1 MSVKTY
7 SYAKD
12 GNEFITDH
20 FQVKEFQCHN
30 GADKILINDDL
41 CKLFER
47 LFELF
52 NLGFV
57 NIYSGYRTPEY
68 SPTVGGYST
77 DQHTK
82 GNAADIICY
91 DKNHKVI
98 STKKICCGLQLL
110 GHNGGIGY
118 HGSGVNTVHVDVRGT
133 KTWFDESKNNATV
146 SSWTNYFNMPLPGD
160 TNLDGKITADDA
172 RLALRASAQLEN
184 ISAKQIQAADMDSD
198 GKVSAPDSRII
209 LRVSAGLI

>member
-1 MSVKTY
+1 MAVKTY

-12 GNEFITDH
+12 GNTFITEH

-41 CKLFER
+41 CNLLER
-47 LFELF
+47 LFVLF
-52 NLGFV
+52 DLGFI

-91 DKNHKVI
+91 DKNHNVI
-98 STKKICCGLQLL
+98 STKKICCGLEVL

-118 HGSGVNTVHVDVRGT
+118 HGASANTVHVDVRGT
-133 KTWFDESKNNATV
+133 KTWFDETRNNAIV
-146 SSWTNYFNMPLPGD
+146 SSWSNYFSMPLPGD
-160 TNLDGKITADDA
+160 VNLDGEITAEDS
-172 RLALRASAQLEN
+172 RLALRASANLESLTN
-184 ISAKQIQAADMDSD
+184 KQKQAADMNSSGTVEAAD
-198 GKVSAPDSRII
+198 ARII
-209 LRVSAGLI
+209 LQLSAQLI